1 MRRRQRE
8 INIFNLSMLDVIAGA
23 MGAFLIVMVILLP
36 FYRKQAPSSP
46 AAATEAMQAQ
56 LADARARAAR
66 AESAAQAAQAE
77 AANRAAELAEQQGRN
92 AALRQEL
99 KKTFLLIHIHW
110 PTLGVDLDLHVVD
123 PAGHEFY
130 WERRSLAGASGNLSV
145 DSLIGPG
152 NEVFTDGAA
161 APGDY
166 RVYVHFFNTHAG
178 MAESAVDGAVLF
190 REGTLRLPGLTLR
203 MGQPKQLMAV
213 LRLDAEGRVGLVPP

>member
-1 MRRRQRE
+1 
-8 INIFNLSMLDVIAGA
+8 
-23 MGAFLIVMVILLP
+23 
-36 FYRKQAPSSP
+36 
-46 AAATEAMQAQ
+46 
-56 LADARARAAR
+56 
-66 AESAAQAAQAE
+66 
-77 AANRAAELAEQQGRN
+77 
-92 AALRQEL
+92 L

-110 PTLGVDLDLHVVD
+110 PTLGADLDLHVVD

-130 WERRSLAGASGNLSV
+130 WERRSVAGASGNLSV

-166 RVYVHFFNTHAG
+166 RVYVHFFNTHSG